1 MTPEW
6 RFAASKYATAGI
18 HLVNREKC
26 SFARGE
32 MRKNEHPAEESDK
45 ANDRRLAT
53 GSKEFTLLKL
63 KRLQILGFKSFCD
76 RTELKFHGDG
86 VAAIIGPNGCGKS
99 NISDAISWVL
109 GEQSAKT
116 LRGAR
121 MEDVIFAGTRDRKP
135 TGMAEVSLT
144 LIDPEV
150 YAGADANAA
159 PEIDIQ
165 DEMPEPEA
173 HVTDDWDEAA
183 IRAHNAAET
192 EQAVEDAQPGK
203 MEEVEVPRSKIN
215 TIAIAFPDDEPIFA
229 LPAHT
234 VSAPPA
240 NAPVGTAAP
249 HVVLKIR
256 RRKFNQ
262 QQFRHGEIVVTR
274 RLFRSGDSEYLLNGK
289 LCRLRDIQELFM
301 GTGLGPE
308 SYALIEQGRIG
319 QILSSRPTDRRAILE
334 EAAGITKFKT
344 KKRLAEARLEDAK
357 LNLNRVNDIFEE
369 VTRQMNS
376 LKRQASKAERYARL
390 REEMRAKLRVVLA
403 SKFAAL
409 EQESAEIDT
418 QLNVLAD
425 EMRHRSEE
433 VQQLEGEHDERQQR
447 GYSIEAELRENRDR
461 IAQIAMEIDRA
472 HARRRHNEERC
483 AELLVRSASAEA
495 ELAQARHRLTALEA
509 ERESNRQILESAAA
523 DLAAAQSDLALCQQE
538 AAAAATGL
546 AEIERQQEESRVMIF
561 DIVSSA
567 SRLRNQLAQAEER
580 LAGADRE
587 ARRLD
592 AEIQN
597 ANTQVEA
604 FGGQRGQLALE
615 FETIT
620 QKAAAISEE
629 ISQLRRLIEAK
640 KAEEVQR
647 KANLDVLRAEYAT
660 ALGKKGSLEAVIAEH
675 GYSTE
680 SVRRLFQSG
689 VMQSGLA
696 PVGVLADFLEV
707 EPHYERVVEDFLRD
721 ELNYIVVKS
730 WDAADEGLRMLRT
743 DVDGRATFLVHPEDS
758 QAKFSFVLD
767 EAAHAAPPA
776 AQILPLKNTIR
787 VLDGFGKSLEVIL
800 PKLRDG
806 YIVPESDVARGLALE
821 NPDAFFLS
829 QAGECFHNVTVTGGK
844 QRSEGPLSMKRE
856 LREVMRQVE
865 ELERALRDEET
876 RVMTLGREIKEL
888 TSLLERL
895 EGEKRDAEHQ
905 AMTSGHMLRQL
916 ESEMARVS
924 ERLNVAQME
933 LSRLAAE
940 RAEQEG
946 ILCARQS
953 DIENFELK
961 RLEIEQQMAAAQ
973 TTLVV
978 LRQRREESAQTT
990 SQHAARVAT
999 LEERHRS
1006 AAAVLQRIE
1015 GLFVEMDERVHTLT
1029 SQIEGAAAEKLQR
1042 ESENAQLAQQVE
1054 EFEAERNASQARE
1067 GLLQFE
1073 SEQLRA
1079 RIAEIDES
1087 LKASRALLDQARDR
1101 RGELS
1106 AAAAKLQSDVQYM
1119 SETCLN
1125 ELGMERAALM
1135 ADTSLPI
1142 VTGDELA
1149 IEDQMYRD
1157 MRAKLEGMGPV
1168 NMMALEEYK
1177 ETAERH
1183 AFLETQRKDLISSIE
1198 NTTATIKEIDQIS
1211 RQKFE
1216 EAFHKIN
1223 ENFQATFKKL
1233 FGGGHAFMKLTDE
1246 ENSAESGIDV
1256 VASPPGKRLQ
1266 SVLLLSGGEK
1276 ALTALALLVGIF
1288 QYAPSPF
1295 CILDEVDAPL
1305 DEANVGR
1312 FTELVKEMS
1321 VQTQFVLITHS
1332 KKTMSIAPV
1341 LYGVTMQEPG
1351 VSKLV
1356 SVRFGAQ

>member
-1 MTPEW
+1 
-6 RFAASKYATAGI
+6 
-18 HLVNREKC
+18 
-26 SFARGE
+26 
-32 MRKNEHPAEESDK
+32 
-45 ANDRRLAT
+45 
-53 GSKEFTLLKL
+53 LLKL

-76 RTELKFHGDG
+76 RTELKFHGEG

-144 LIDPEV
+144 MIDPEV
-150 YAGADANAA
+150 YTGPDANAA
-159 PEIDIQ
+159 TEIDVQ
-165 DEMPEPEA
+165 DEMPEAAAEA
-173 HVTDDWDEAA
+173 HTADDWDEAA
-183 IRAHNAAET
+183 VRAHAAEDT
-192 EQAVEDAQPGK
+192 ERAVEDAQPGK
-203 MEEVEVPRSKIN
+203 TEEVEVPRSKIN
-215 TIAIAFPDDEPIFA
+215 TISVAFPDDEPVFA
-229 LPAHT
+229 LPAHNLT
-234 VSAPPA
+234 APA
-240 NAPVGTAAP
+240 TAAAVGTPAP

-256 RRKFNQ
+256 RRKFSQ
-262 QQFRHGEIVVTR
+262 QQFHHGEIVVTR

-289 LCRLRDIQELFM
+289 LCRLRDIQEMFM

-357 LNLNRVNDIFEE
+357 LNLARVNDIFDE

-376 LKRQASKAERYARL
+376 LKRQASKAERYAKL
-390 REEMRAKLRVVLA
+390 RDEMRAKLRVVLA
-403 SKFAAL
+403 SKFTAI
-409 EQESAEIDT
+409 EEESSELDS
-418 QLNVLAD
+418 QLNTLAE
-425 EMRHRSEE
+425 EMQHRTEE
-433 VQQLEGEHDERQQR
+433 VQLLDAEHAERTQR
-447 GYSIEAELRENRDR
+447 GYAIDGELRENRER
-461 IAQIAMEIDRA
+461 ISQIAMEIDRA
-472 HARRRHNEERC
+472 RARRNHNEERC
-483 AELLVRSASAEA
+483 AELLVRAASAEA
-495 ELAQARHRLTALEA
+495 ELAQAQHRLTALEA
-509 ERESNRQILESAAA
+509 ERDSNRQILESAAA
-523 DLAAAQSDLALCQQE
+523 DLAAAQNDLALCQQDAAS
-538 AAAAATGL
+538 AAASL
-546 AEIERQQEESRVMIF
+546 AEIERQQEDSRVSIF
-561 DIVSSA
+561 DTVSAA

-580 LAGADRE
+580 LAGVARE
-587 ARRLD
+587 TTRLE
-592 AEIQN
+592 AEIHS
-597 ANTQVEA
+597 ANIQVEA

-615 FETIT
+615 FETVTQRANGIT
-620 QKAAAISEE
+620 EE
-629 ISQLRRLIEAK
+629 ISQLRRLIESKKLAETQAK
-640 KAEEVQR
+640 T
-647 KANLDVLRAEYAT
+647 NLDVLRAEYAT

-689 VMQSGLA
+689 VMQGGLA

-707 EPHYERVVEDFLRD
+707 EPQFERVVEDFLRD

-767 EAAHAAPPA
+767 EAAHSAPPA
-776 AQILPLKNTIR
+776 AQIIPLKHTIR

-806 YIVPESDVARGLALE
+806 YIVPGADVARNLALE

-844 QRSEGPLSMKRE
+844 QRAEGPLSMKRE
-856 LREVMRQVE
+856 LREVLRQLE
-865 ELERALRDEET
+865 DLERALRDGEM
-876 RVMTLGREIKEL
+876 RVLTLGREIKEL
-888 TSLLERL
+888 SSLLDRL
-895 EGEKRDAEHQ
+895 DGEKREAEHQ
-905 AMTSGHMLRQL
+905 ALTSGHMLQQL
-916 ESEMARVS
+916 DSEMTRVS
-924 ERLNVAQME
+924 ERLQVAQLE
-933 LSRLAAE
+933 VRRLAAE
-940 RAEQEG
+940 RAEQQS
-946 ILCARQS
+946 IVSARQS
-953 DIENFELK
+953 EIAT
-961 RLEIEQQMAAAQ
+961 LEERRIQIEQQLAAAQ
-973 TTLVV
+973 ESLTA

-990 SQHAARVAT
+990 SQHMARVAT

-1015 GLFVEMDERVHTLT
+1015 SLFAEMGERVHALA

-1042 ESENAQLAQQVE
+1042 ETENEQLVQHTADL
-1054 EFEAERNASQARE
+1054 EAERNAAQARE

-1073 SEQLRA
+1073 TEQLRA
-1079 RIAEIDES
+1079 RLAEIEE
-1087 LKASRALLDQARDR
+1087 LLRNSRTLLDQARDR

-1106 AAAAKLQSDVQYM
+1106 AAAAKLQSDAQYM
-1119 SETCLN
+1119 SETCVN
-1125 ELGMERAALM
+1125 ELGIERAALVS
-1135 ADTSLPI
+1135 DTTL
-1142 VTGDELA
+1142 VTVSGEQLA
-1149 IEDQMYRD
+1149 AEDQIYRD

-1177 ETAERH
+1177 ETTERH
-1183 AFLETQRKDLISSIE
+1183 TFLDTQRKDLISSIE
-1198 NTTATIKEIDQIS
+1198 NTTATIREIDQIS
-1211 RQKFE
+1211 KQKFE
-1216 EAFHKIN
+1216 EAFAKIN

-1233 FGGGHAFMKLTDE
+1233 FGGGHGFMKLTDE

-1305 DEANVGR
+1305 DEANIGR
-1312 FTELVKEMS
+1312 FTELVREMS

-1356 SVRFGAQ
+1356 SVRFGAQA

>member
-1 MTPEW
+1 M
-6 RFAASKYATAGI
+6 
-18 HLVNREKC
+18 
-26 SFARGE
+26 
-32 MRKNEHPAEESDK
+32 
-45 ANDRRLAT
+45 
-53 GSKEFTLLKL
+53 LKL

-116 LRGAR
+116 LRGSR

-144 LIDPEV
+144 LIDPEA
-150 YAGADANAA
+150 YPGPDANAA
-159 PEIDIQ
+159 TEIDIQ
-165 DEMPEPEA
+165 DDMPESAAGP
-173 HVTDDWDEAA
+173 VTDDWDEAA
-183 IRAHNAAET
+183 IRARVAADT

-203 MEEVEVPRSKIN
+203 TEEVEVPRSKIN
-215 TIAIAFPDDEPIFA
+215 TIAIAFPEDEPIFA

-240 NAPVGTAAP
+240 NAPMGTVAP

-262 QQFRHGEIVVTR
+262 QQFHRGEIVVTR

-357 LNLNRVNDIFEE
+357 LNLARVHDIFEE

-390 REEMRAKLRVVLA
+390 RDEMRAKLRVVLA
-403 SKFAAL
+403 SKFAAI
-409 EQESAEIDT
+409 EQESAEIDA
-418 QLNVLAD
+418 QLNTLAE

-433 VQQLEGEHDERQQR
+433 VQQLESEHGERQQR
-447 GYSIEAELRENRDR
+447 GYSIETELRENRDR
-461 IAQIAMEIDRA
+461 ISQIALEIDRGS
-472 HARRRHNEERC
+472 ARRRHNEERC
-483 AELLVRSASAEA
+483 AELLARSASAEA

-509 ERESNRQILESAAA
+509 EREANRQILESAAA

-538 AAAAATGL
+538 AAAASASL
-546 AEIERQQEESRVMIF
+546 SEIERQQEESRVEIF

-580 LAGADRE
+580 LAGADRD
-587 ARRLD
+587 ARRLES
-592 AEIQN
+592 EIAN
-597 ANTQVEA
+597 ANTQVDA

-615 FETIT
+615 FEGIT
-620 QKAAAISEE
+620 QRAAGIDEE
-629 ISQLRRLIEAK
+629 IIQLRRLIESK
-640 KAEEVQR
+640 KLEETNC
-647 KANLDVLRAEYAT
+647 KTNLDVLRAEYAT
-660 ALGKKGSLEAVIAEH
+660 ALGKRGSLEAVIAEH

-707 EPHYERVVEDFLRD
+707 EPRYERVVEDFLRD

-743 DVDGRATFLVHPEDS
+743 DVDGRATFLVHPEDA

-767 EAAHAAPPA
+767 EAAHCAPPA
-776 AQILPLKNTIR
+776 AQITPLKNTIR
-787 VLDGFGKSLEVIL
+787 VLNGFGKSLEVIL

-806 YIVPESDVARGLALE
+806 YIVPEADVARGLALS

-844 QRSEGPLSMKRE
+844 QRAEGPLSMKRE
-856 LREVMRQVE
+856 LRDVMRQVE
-865 ELERALRDEET
+865 ELERALRNEET

-888 TSLLERL
+888 SSLLERL

-916 ESEMARVS
+916 DSEMARVS
-924 ERLNVAQME
+924 ERLSVAQLE
-933 LSRLAAE
+933 LARLAAE

-953 DIENFELK
+953 EIEALELK
-961 RLEIEQQMAAAQ
+961 RIEIEQEMATAQ
-973 TTLVV
+973 TTLAL

-1006 AAAVLQRIE
+1006 AGTVLQRIE
-1015 GLFVEMDERVHTLT
+1015 SLFAEMDERIHALT
-1029 SQIEGAAAEKLQR
+1029 SQIESAAAEKLQR
-1042 ESENAQLAQQVE
+1042 ESENAQLGQQAE
-1054 EFEAERNASQARE
+1054 DLEAERNASQTRE

-1079 RIAEIDES
+1079 RLAEIDE
-1087 LKASRALLDQARDR
+1087 LLRGSRALLDQARDR
-1101 RGELS
+1101 RGEL
-1106 AAAAKLQSDVQYM
+1106 AATAAKLQSDAQYM

-1125 ELGMERAALM
+1125 ELGLERAVLVS
-1135 ADTSLPI
+1135 DTSLLI
-1142 VTGDELA
+1142 VSGDELA
-1149 IEDQMYRD
+1149 TEDQLYRD
-1157 MRAKLEGMGPV
+1157 MRSKLEGMGPV

-1177 ETAERH
+1177 ETTERH
-1183 AFLETQRKDLISSIE
+1183 EFLDTQRKDLISSIE

-1356 SVRFGAQ
+1356 SVRFGGQ